1 MKKGFVSMAT
11 VYAFLI
17 VFLLI
22 LSSILSKYVMRNR
35 LINSLNET
43 VKNELMRGITM
54 TKKGFVFIET
64 IIVIVLLSVGIASM
78 YSLMSNIT
86 TDIKTRKYFDNISD
100 LYKTNIIRNNTN
112 KNLTGST
119 YLEITKDNCT
129 SYMSSN
135 CNSLLTDLE
144 VERVVINFTN
154 LDNIIN
160 SDTTLPNSLNEYLK
174 TINSYKT
181 NKYIIVNYN
190 YNNKN
195 YYASLEVK

>member
-1 MKKGFVSMAT
+1 
-11 VYAFLI
+11 
-17 VFLLI
+17 
-22 LSSILSKYVMRNR
+22 
-35 LINSLNET
+35 
-43 VKNELMRGITM
+43 M

>member
-1 MKKGFVSMAT
+1 
-11 VYAFLI
+11 
-17 VFLLI
+17 
-22 LSSILSKYVMRNR
+22 
-35 LINSLNET
+35 
-43 VKNELMRGITM
+43 M

-86 TDIKTRKYFDNISD
+86 TDIKMRKYFDNISD
-100 LYKTNIIRNNTN
+100 LYKTNIIRNNTK

-144 VERVVINFTN
+144 VERVVISFTN

-181 NKYIIVNYN
+181 NKYIIVNYK

>member
-1 MKKGFVSMAT
+1 
-11 VYAFLI
+11 
-17 VFLLI
+17 
-22 LSSILSKYVMRNR
+22 
-35 LINSLNET
+35 
-43 VKNELMRGITM
+43 M
-54 TKKGFVFIET
+54 TKEGFVFIET

-86 TDIKTRKYFDNISD
+86 TDIKMRKYFDNISD

>member
-1 MKKGFVSMAT
+1 
-11 VYAFLI
+11 
-17 VFLLI
+17 
-22 LSSILSKYVMRNR
+22 
-35 LINSLNET
+35 
-43 VKNELMRGITM
+43 M
-54 TKKGFVFIET
+54 TKEGFVFIET

-174 TINSYKT
+174 TINSYK
-181 NKYIIVNYN
+181 
-190 YNNKN
+190 
-195 YYASLEVK
+195 S

>member
-1 MKKGFVSMAT
+1 
-11 VYAFLI
+11 
-17 VFLLI
+17 
-22 LSSILSKYVMRNR
+22 
-35 LINSLNET
+35 
-43 VKNELMRGITM
+43 M

-78 YSLMSNIT
+78 YSLMTNIT
-86 TDIKTRKYFDNISD
+86 TDIKSRKYFDNISD
-100 LYKTNIIRNNTN
+100 LYKTNIIRDNVS
-112 KNLTGST
+112 KNLTGTT

-144 VERVVINFTN
+144 VERVVVNFAS

-160 SDTTLPNSLNEYLK
+160 SDTTIPNSMNEYLK
-174 TINSYKT
+174 TINTYKT
-181 NKYIIVNYN
+181 NKYIIVNYK
-190 YNNKN
+190 YNSKN

>member
-1 MKKGFVSMAT
+1 
-11 VYAFLI
+11 
-17 VFLLI
+17 
-22 LSSILSKYVMRNR
+22 
-35 LINSLNET
+35 
-43 VKNELMRGITM
+43 M
-54 TKKGFVFIET
+54 TKEGFVFIET

-181 NKYIIVNYN
+181 NKYIIVNYK

-195 YYASLEVK
+195 YYASLGVK

>member
-1 MKKGFVSMAT
+1 
-11 VYAFLI
+11 
-17 VFLLI
+17 
-22 LSSILSKYVMRNR
+22 
-35 LINSLNET
+35 
-43 VKNELMRGITM
+43 M

-86 TDIKTRKYFDNISD
+86 TDIKMRKYFDNISD

-129 SYMSSN
+129 PYMSSN

-144 VERVVINFTN
+144 VERVVISFTN

-181 NKYIIVNYN
+181 NKYIIVNYK

>member
-1 MKKGFVSMAT
+1 
-11 VYAFLI
+11 
-17 VFLLI
+17 
-22 LSSILSKYVMRNR
+22 
-35 LINSLNET
+35 
-43 VKNELMRGITM
+43 M

-86 TDIKTRKYFDNISD
+86 TDIKMRKYFDNISD
-100 LYKTNIIRNNTN
+100 LYKTNIIRNNTK

-181 NKYIIVNYN
+181 NKYIIVNYK

>member
-1 MKKGFVSMAT
+1 
-11 VYAFLI
+11 
-17 VFLLI
+17 
-22 LSSILSKYVMRNR
+22 
-35 LINSLNET
+35 
-43 VKNELMRGITM
+43 M
-54 TKKGFVFIET
+54 TKEGFVFIET

-86 TDIKTRKYFDNISD
+86 TDIKMRKYFDNISD

-129 SYMSSN
+129 SYMNSN

-181 NKYIIVNYN
+181 NKYIIVNYK

>member
-1 MKKGFVSMAT
+1 
-11 VYAFLI
+11 
-17 VFLLI
+17 
-22 LSSILSKYVMRNR
+22 
-35 LINSLNET
+35 
-43 VKNELMRGITM
+43 M

-129 SYMSSN
+129 SYMNSN

-181 NKYIIVNYN
+181 NKYIIVNYK

>member
-1 MKKGFVSMAT
+1 
-11 VYAFLI
+11 
-17 VFLLI
+17 
-22 LSSILSKYVMRNR
+22 
-35 LINSLNET
+35 
-43 VKNELMRGITM
+43 M

-86 TDIKTRKYFDNISD
+86 TDIKMRKYFDNISD

-181 NKYIIVNYN
+181 NKYIIVNYK

-195 YYASLEVK
+195 YYASLEVKQ

>member
-1 MKKGFVSMAT
+1 
-11 VYAFLI
+11 
-17 VFLLI
+17 
-22 LSSILSKYVMRNR
+22 
-35 LINSLNET
+35 
-43 VKNELMRGITM
+43 M

-112 KNLTGST
+112 KNLNGST

>member
-1 MKKGFVSMAT
+1 
-11 VYAFLI
+11 
-17 VFLLI
+17 
-22 LSSILSKYVMRNR
+22 
-35 LINSLNET
+35 
-43 VKNELMRGITM
+43 M

-181 NKYIIVNYN
+181 SKYIIVNYK

>member
-1 MKKGFVSMAT
+1 
-11 VYAFLI
+11 
-17 VFLLI
+17 
-22 LSSILSKYVMRNR
+22 
-35 LINSLNET
+35 
-43 VKNELMRGITM
+43 M
-54 TKKGFVFIET
+54 TKEGFVFIET

>member
-1 MKKGFVSMAT
+1 
-11 VYAFLI
+11 
-17 VFLLI
+17 
-22 LSSILSKYVMRNR
+22 
-35 LINSLNET
+35 
-43 VKNELMRGITM
+43 M

-144 VERVVINFTN
+144 VERVVISFTN

-174 TINSYKT
+174 TIN
-181 NKYIIVNYN
+181 
-190 YNNKN
+190 
-195 YYASLEVK
+195 

>member
-1 MKKGFVSMAT
+1 
-11 VYAFLI
+11 
-17 VFLLI
+17 
-22 LSSILSKYVMRNR
+22 
-35 LINSLNET
+35 
-43 VKNELMRGITM
+43 M

-78 YSLMSNIT
+78 YSLMCNIT
-86 TDIKTRKYFDNISD
+86 TDIKMRKYFDNISD

-112 KNLTGST
+112 KNLTGSA

-181 NKYIIVNYN
+181 NKYIIVNYK

>member
-1 MKKGFVSMAT
+1 
-11 VYAFLI
+11 
-17 VFLLI
+17 
-22 LSSILSKYVMRNR
+22 
-35 LINSLNET
+35 
-43 VKNELMRGITM
+43 M

-86 TDIKTRKYFDNISD
+86 TDIKMRKYFDNISD

-154 LDNIIN
+154 LNNIIN

-181 NKYIIVNYN
+181 NKYIIVNYK

>member
-1 MKKGFVSMAT
+1 
-11 VYAFLI
+11 
-17 VFLLI
+17 
-22 LSSILSKYVMRNR
+22 
-35 LINSLNET
+35 
-43 VKNELMRGITM
+43 M
-54 TKKGFVFIET
+54 TKEGFVFIET

-86 TDIKTRKYFDNISD
+86 TDIKMRKYFDNISD

-144 VERVVINFTN
+144 VERVVISFTN

-181 NKYIIVNYN
+181 NKYIIVNYK

>member
-1 MKKGFVSMAT
+1 
-11 VYAFLI
+11 
-17 VFLLI
+17 
-22 LSSILSKYVMRNR
+22 
-35 LINSLNET
+35 
-43 VKNELMRGITM
+43 MRGITM

-160 SDTTLPNSLNEYLK
+160 SDTRLPNSLNEYLK

>member
-1 MKKGFVSMAT
+1 M
-11 VYAFLI
+11 
-17 VFLLI
+17 
-22 LSSILSKYVMRNR
+22 N
-35 LINSLNET
+35 
-43 VKNELMRGITM
+43 LMRGITVN
-54 TKKGFVFIET
+54 KNGFVFIET

-100 LYKTNIIRNNTN
+100 LYKTNIIRDNVS
-112 KNLTGST
+112 KNLTGTT

-129 SYMSSN
+129 SYMSST
-135 CNSLLTDLE
+135 CYSLLTDLE
-144 VERVVINFTN
+144 VERVVVNFAS

-160 SDTTLPNSLNEYLK
+160 SDTTIPNSMNEYLK
-174 TINSYKT
+174 TINTYKT
-181 NKYIIVNYN
+181 NKYIIVNYK

>member
-1 MKKGFVSMAT
+1 
-11 VYAFLI
+11 
-17 VFLLI
+17 
-22 LSSILSKYVMRNR
+22 
-35 LINSLNET
+35 
-43 VKNELMRGITM
+43 M

-64 IIVIVLLSVGIASM
+64 IIVIVLLSVGIANM

-181 NKYIIVNYN
+181 NKYIIVNYK

>member
-1 MKKGFVSMAT
+1 
-11 VYAFLI
+11 
-17 VFLLI
+17 
-22 LSSILSKYVMRNR
+22 
-35 LINSLNET
+35 
-43 VKNELMRGITM
+43 M
-54 TKKGFVFIET
+54 TKEGFVFIET

-86 TDIKTRKYFDNISD
+86 TDIKMRKYFDNISD

-112 KNLTGST
+112 KNLTGSA

>member
-1 MKKGFVSMAT
+1 M
-11 VYAFLI
+11 
-17 VFLLI
+17 
-22 LSSILSKYVMRNR
+22 N
-35 LINSLNET
+35 
-43 VKNELMRGITM
+43 KN
-54 TKKGFVFIET
+54 GFVFIET

-78 YSLMSNIT
+78 YSLMTNIT
-86 TDIKTRKYFDNISD
+86 TDIKSRKYFDNISD
-100 LYKTNIIRNNTN
+100 LYKTNIIRDNVS
-112 KNLTGST
+112 KNLTGTT

-144 VERVVINFTN
+144 VERVVVNFAS

-160 SDTTLPNSLNEYLK
+160 SDTSIPNSMNEYLK
-174 TINSYKT
+174 TINTYKT
-181 NKYIIVNYN
+181 NKYIIVNYK

>member
-1 MKKGFVSMAT
+1 
-11 VYAFLI
+11 
-17 VFLLI
+17 
-22 LSSILSKYVMRNR
+22 
-35 LINSLNET
+35 
-43 VKNELMRGITM
+43 M
-54 TKKGFVFIET
+54 TKEGFVFIET

-86 TDIKTRKYFDNISD
+86 TDIKMRKYFDNISD
-100 LYKTNIIRNNTN
+100 LYKTNIIRNNTK

-181 NKYIIVNYN
+181 NKYIIVNYK

>member
-1 MKKGFVSMAT
+1 M
-11 VYAFLI
+11 
-17 VFLLI
+17 
-22 LSSILSKYVMRNR
+22 N
-35 LINSLNET
+35 
-43 VKNELMRGITM
+43 KN
-54 TKKGFVFIET
+54 GFVFIET

-78 YSLMSNIT
+78 YSLMTNIT
-86 TDIKTRKYFDNISD
+86 TDIKSRKYFDNISD
-100 LYKTNIIRNNTN
+100 LYKTNIIRDNVS
-112 KNLTGST
+112 KNLTGTT

-144 VERVVINFTN
+144 VERVVVNFAS

-160 SDTTLPNSLNEYLK
+160 SDTTIPNSMNEYLK
-174 TINSYKT
+174 TINTYKT
-181 NKYIIVNYN
+181 NKYIIVNYK

>member
-1 MKKGFVSMAT
+1 
-11 VYAFLI
+11 
-17 VFLLI
+17 
-22 LSSILSKYVMRNR
+22 
-35 LINSLNET
+35 
-43 VKNELMRGITM
+43 MRGITM

-86 TDIKTRKYFDNISD
+86 TDIKMRKYFDNISD

-181 NKYIIVNYN
+181 NKYIIVNYK

>member
-1 MKKGFVSMAT
+1 
-11 VYAFLI
+11 
-17 VFLLI
+17 
-22 LSSILSKYVMRNR
+22 
-35 LINSLNET
+35 
-43 VKNELMRGITM
+43 M

-86 TDIKTRKYFDNISD
+86 TDIKMRKYFDNISD

-181 NKYIIVNYN
+181 SKYIIVNYK

>member
-1 MKKGFVSMAT
+1 
-11 VYAFLI
+11 
-17 VFLLI
+17 
-22 LSSILSKYVMRNR
+22 
-35 LINSLNET
+35 
-43 VKNELMRGITM
+43 M

-78 YSLMSNIT
+78 YSLMNNIT

-181 NKYIIVNYN
+181 SKYIIVNYK

>member
-1 MKKGFVSMAT
+1 
-11 VYAFLI
+11 
-17 VFLLI
+17 
-22 LSSILSKYVMRNR
+22 
-35 LINSLNET
+35 
-43 VKNELMRGITM
+43 M

-86 TDIKTRKYFDNISD
+86 TDIKMRKYFDNISD

-144 VERVVINFTN
+144 VERVVISLTN

-181 NKYIIVNYN
+181 NKYIIVNYK

>member
-1 MKKGFVSMAT
+1 
-11 VYAFLI
+11 
-17 VFLLI
+17 
-22 LSSILSKYVMRNR
+22 
-35 LINSLNET
+35 
-43 VKNELMRGITM
+43 M
-54 TKKGFVFIET
+54 TKEGFVFIET

-86 TDIKTRKYFDNISD
+86 TDIKMRKYFDNISD

-144 VERVVINFTN
+144 VEKVVISFTN

>member
-1 MKKGFVSMAT
+1 
-11 VYAFLI
+11 
-17 VFLLI
+17 
-22 LSSILSKYVMRNR
+22 
-35 LINSLNET
+35 
-43 VKNELMRGITM
+43 M

-100 LYKTNIIRNNTN
+100 LYKTNIIRDNVS
-112 KNLTGST
+112 KNLTGTT

-129 SYMSSN
+129 SYMSST
-135 CNSLLTDLE
+135 CYSLLTDLE
-144 VERVVINFTN
+144 VERVVVNFAS

-160 SDTTLPNSLNEYLK
+160 SDTTIPNSMNEYLK
-174 TINSYKT
+174 TINTYKT
-181 NKYIIVNYN
+181 NKYIIVNYK

>member
-1 MKKGFVSMAT
+1 
-11 VYAFLI
+11 
-17 VFLLI
+17 
-22 LSSILSKYVMRNR
+22 
-35 LINSLNET
+35 
-43 VKNELMRGITM
+43 M

-78 YSLMSNIT
+78 YSLMTNIT
-86 TDIKTRKYFDNISD
+86 TDIKMRKYFDNISD

-181 NKYIIVNYN
+181 NKYIIVNYK